1 MPVTK
6 PGIMLIFARRR
17 FIIVWPL
24 KNNPKNEREKY
35 NMKIFKFGGASVKD
49 ADGLRNVANIIST
62 YQQEPLLVVVSAMG
76 KTTNALE
83 ELLQLSLDNHSYQQQ
98 VNSLY
103 EYHLQIVKA
112 LFNDIHHDIHFQLAQ
127 RFQSLTR
134 ALQKARKQPLHQ
146 VYDEVVAHGE
156 LISSVIAEAFFRE
169 AGLPS
174 GWIDARDYICTNSL
188 HKEAQINWSLTSS
201 KINRDLPQV
210 LEDKIL
216 ITQGFIGRS
225 PDGHTTTLGR
235 EGSDFSAAIFASCL
249 NAESVTIWKDVP
261 GVLNA
266 DPKLVKNTVLYPEL
280 SYNEAA
286 EMTYYGATVIHPKTI
301 KPLANH
307 RIPLLVRSFYK
318 PEAPGTRIYE
328 LEHQKLA
335 PAIIFKQK
343 QTLISFNIRDF
354 SFITERNFSHIFFL
368 LDLLHIKINLMQN
381 SAISFSICIDSNTAK
396 TEALLGNLENE
407 YDVYFNTDLRLITV
421 KNYTPELI
429 EEISQ
434 DKEILLEQKTRNN
447 FQIVVR

>member
-1 MPVTK
+1 
-6 PGIMLIFARRR
+6 
-17 FIIVWPL
+17 
-24 KNNPKNEREKY
+24 
-35 NMKIFKFGGASVKD
+35 MKIFKFGGASVKD
-49 ADGLRNVANIIST
+49 AAGLRNVASIISS
-62 YQQEPLLVVVSAMG
+62 YEHEPLLVVVSAMG

-83 ELLQLSLDNHSYQQQ
+83 ELLQLSFENQSYQQQ
-98 VNSLY
+98 VNQLY
-103 EYHLQIVKA
+103 EYHLQIVKE
-112 LFNDIHHDIHFQLAQ
+112 LFDDIHHDVHFQLAQ

-134 ALQKARKQPLHQ
+134 TLHKARKQNATQ

-156 LISSVIAEAFFRE
+156 LISTVIVQAYLAQT
-169 AGLPS
+169 GLACH
-174 GWIDARDYICTNSL
+174 WIDARDYISTNSL

-201 KINRDLPQV
+201 KINRELPQI
-210 LEDKIL
+210 LEEKTI

-225 PDGHTTTLGR
+225 PEGNTTTLGR

-266 DPKLVKNTVLYPEL
+266 DPKLIKDTVLYPML

-307 RIPLLVRSFYK
+307 KIPLLVRSFFK
-318 PEAPGTRIYE
+318 PEEPGTRIDE

-335 PAIIFKQK
+335 PAIIFKKK

-354 SFITERNFSHIFFL
+354 SFITERNLSHIFFL

-381 SAISFSICIDSNTAK
+381 SAISFSICIDSNPAK

-407 YDVYFNTDLRLITV
+407 YDVYYNTDLTLITV
-421 KNYTPELI
+421 KNHNPELI
-429 EEISQ
+429 EEINEGR
-434 DKEILLEQKTRNN
+434 EILLEQKTRNN
-447 FQIVVR
+447 YQIVVREDN

>member
-1 MPVTK
+1 
-6 PGIMLIFARRR
+6 
-17 FIIVWPL
+17 
-24 KNNPKNEREKY
+24 
-35 NMKIFKFGGASVKD
+35 MKIFKFGGASLKD
-49 ADGLRNVANIIST
+49 AAGLKNVAQIISS
-62 YQQEPLLVVVSAMG
+62 YQHEPLLVVVSAMG
-76 KTTNALE
+76 KTTNTLE
-83 ELLQLSLDNHSYQQQ
+83 ELLQISLENQSYQQQ

-112 LFNDIHHDIHFQLAQ
+112 LFDNIHHDIHFQLA
-127 RFQSLTR
+127 RYFQSLTR
-134 ALQKARKQPLHQ
+134 ALQKARKMPVAQ

-156 LISSVIAEAFFRE
+156 LISSVIVEAYLKE
-169 AGLPS
+169 TGMS
-174 GWIDARDYICTNSL
+174 VGWIDARDYVSTNSL
-188 HKEAQINWSLTSS
+188 HKEALINWSLTSG
-201 KINRDLPQV
+201 KIGREIPQL
-210 LEDKIL
+210 LETKKL

-225 PDGHTTTLGR
+225 PEGNTTTLGR

-266 DPKLVKNTVLYPEL
+266 DPKLVKDTVLYPAL

-286 EMTYYGATVIHPKTI
+286 EMSYYGASVIHPKTI

-318 PEAPGTRIYE
+318 PEEPGTRISD

-343 QTLISFNIRDF
+343 QSLISFNIRDF

-381 SAISFSICIDSNTAK
+381 SAISFSICIDSNQAK

-407 YDVYFNTDLRLITV
+407 YDVYYNTDLTLITV
-421 KNYTPELI
+421 KNHTQNLI

-434 DKEILLEQKTRNN
+434 HREILLEQKTRSN
-447 FQIVVR
+447 FQIVVRQA